1 MKINTIK
8 NTGLKTLIATQL
20 GKFNLKV
27 DAVFSSQN
35 ITGILGPS
43 GCGKTSLLKAVAGFL
58 GDDVGIVQWRQ
69 KNWQGDGRFCPIEKR
84 HIGFISQHSD
94 LFPHLNAEQNL
105 DYGFKRLAPDQR
117 QPMQAR
123 KLELIQLLSLQD
135 LLHRQIDTLS
145 GGEKQ
150 RLALARALVSAP
162 SLLLMDEPLSAV
174 DEASKPAILTFIREL
189 NRRYQIPL
197 LYVSHSFDEISYL
210 ADDLLLMGHATHSSP
225 MPIDQALL
233 ENPRH
238 PALRGPVVILD
249 VDIGQAHAELGYT
262 DAVWA
267 GHALKIPLNCAARLR
282 LRASDIVI
290 CTSPPQASSALNL
303 FKAQISAID
312 LPPGLGSCLVS
323 LKVNQQALLATIT
336 PYSLQEM
343 QLKAGQTVFLQ
354 VKASSF
360 W

>member
-1 MKINTIK
+1 MKNDTM
-8 NTGLKTLIATQL
+8 TSFDLKIFIAIQL
-20 GKFNLKV
+20 GSFKLKV
-27 DAVFSSQN
+27 DAVFSREN

-58 GDDVGIVQWRQ
+58 GDNIGVVQWGE
-69 KNWQGDGRFCPIEKR
+69 KNWQGGKIFCPIEKR
-84 HIGFISQHSD
+84 QIGFVSQHSD
-94 LFPHLNAEQNL
+94 LFTHLNTEQNL
-105 DYGFKRLAPDQR
+105 DYGLKRLTPEQR
-117 QPMQAR
+117 RPMQAR
-123 KLELIQLLSLQD
+123 KLELIQLLSLKD
-135 LLHRQIDTLS
+135 LLVRQINTLS

-150 RLALARALVSAP
+150 RLALARALLSAP
-162 SLLLMDEPLSAV
+162 NLLLMDEPLSAV
-174 DEASKPAILTFIREL
+174 DEASKPAILNFIREI
-189 NRRYQIPL
+189 NRRYHIPV

-210 ADDLLLMGHATHSSP
+210 ADDLLLMGDMGHSNP
-225 MPIDQALL
+225 MPIDRALL

-238 PALRGPVVILD
+238 PALRGPMVILD
-249 VDIGQAHAELGYT
+249 AVIGQAHAELGYT

-267 GHALKIPLNCAARLR
+267 GHALKVPLNCSARLR

-290 CTSPPQASSALNL
+290 CASPPQASSALNL
-303 FKAQISAID
+303 LQAQISAID

-323 LKVNQQALLATIT
+323 LKVNKQALLATIT